1 MAINTDNL
9 ETVLNTKIASATSS
23 TPDKDLLIISKSVEA
38 LDNSIALKPADIGV
52 TVQAFD
58 ATNLVDADIGVTVQ
72 AFDATNL
79 VDADIGVTVQAY
91 DANAATTS
99 DVTTAVAALVDSA
112 PGTLDTLNELAAALG
127 DDANHVTTMTNLI
140 NAKLSPDGDG
150 SQLTNLPVGSMGGTM
165 TDHIIPDTNAVY
177 DLGNAE
183 KKIRHLFL
191 SDNSLWVG
199 DDHKDSTSG
208 GKKKTKKR
216 KQGKTPKKIVDAM
229 VGPGKLFDT
238 ETELKNK
245 FKVDIHDPAPDP
257 VLDPADPTFHPPIH
271 KWLAFSVMNGQG
283 GFLSPSDIFD
293 DDDDFDSENGIAD
306 VEGLE
311 NALDGKVTAD
321 ANIDL
326 LTYTEKYITIGMDG
340 IINLSLGTVFTHD
353 HAHATSGNM
362 TAFTVSSVPT
372 TGTSGFILI
381 LENGGSYPL
390 DWWTGSGGAAIK
402 WPAATPPTLTAAGID
417 IFTFTT
423 PDSGVTWYGIPSGIG
438 MA

>member
-1 MAINTDNL
+1 
-9 ETVLNTKIASATSS
+9 V
-23 TPDKDLLIISKSVEA
+23 
-38 LDNSIALKPADIGV
+38 SI
-52 TVQAFD
+52 
-58 ATNLVDADIGVTVQ
+58 
-72 AFDATNL
+72 
-79 VDADIGVTVQAY
+79 
-91 DANAATTS
+91 
-99 DVTTAVAALVDSA
+99 
-112 PGTLDTLNELAAALG
+112 E
-127 DDANHVTTMTNLI
+127 
-140 NAKLSPDGDG
+140 
-150 SQLTNLPVGSMGGTM
+150 
-165 TDHIIPDTNAVY
+165 
-177 DLGNAE
+177 
-183 KKIRHLFL
+183 
-191 SDNSLWVG
+191 
-199 DDHKDSTSG
+199 G
-208 GKKKTKKR
+208 GKQKYKKR
-216 KQGKTPKKIVDAM
+216 KKGKTPKKVFDALI
-229 VGPGKLFDT
+229 GEGKPFAT
-238 ETELKNK
+238 EADLKVK
-245 FKVDIHDPAPDP
+245 FKVDIHDPFPSNTVDPDH
-257 VLDPADPTFHPPIH
+257 ADFQPLTHQ
-271 KWLAFSVMNGQG
+271 WLHFAITNGMTG
-283 GFLSPSDIFD
+283 AITPENIFD
-293 DDDDFDSENGIAD
+293 DIDDFDSENGIAD

>member
-38 LDNSIALKPADIGV
+38 LDNSIALKP
-52 TVQAFD
+52 
-58 ATNLVDADIGVTVQ
+58 ADIGVTVQ

-140 NAKLSPDGDG
+140 NS
-150 SQLTNLPVGSMGGTM
+150 
-165 TDHIIPDTNAVY
+165 
-177 DLGNAE
+177 
-183 KKIRHLFL
+183 
-191 SDNSLWVG
+191 
-199 DDHKDSTSG
+199 
-208 GKKKTKKR
+208 
-216 KQGKTPKKIVDAM
+216 
-229 VGPGKLFDT
+229 
-238 ETELKNK
+238 
-245 FKVDIHDPAPDP
+245 
-257 VLDPADPTFHPPIH
+257 
-271 KWLAFSVMNGQG
+271 
-283 GFLSPSDIFD
+283 
-293 DDDDFDSENGIAD
+293 
-306 VEGLE
+306 
-311 NALDGKVTAD
+311 KVTAD